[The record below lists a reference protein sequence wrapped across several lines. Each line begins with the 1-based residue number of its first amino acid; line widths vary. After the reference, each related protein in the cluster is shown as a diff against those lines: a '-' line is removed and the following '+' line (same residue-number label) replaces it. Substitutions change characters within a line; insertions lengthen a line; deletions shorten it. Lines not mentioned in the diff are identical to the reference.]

1 MAETI
6 RERIVVG
13 PVCEDTL
20 LPPPSPEAPHP
31 QHTNNKEAKRQEW
44 RSNRAC
50 VYVYVCVYGGGGVA
64 GGSVAVKTVPTETKT
79 L

>member
-20 LPPPSPEAPHP
+20 LPPPSPEASHP

-50 VYVYVCVYGGGGVA
+50 VYVCVSVCMGEGVLR
-64 GGSVAVKTVPTETKT
+64 GVV